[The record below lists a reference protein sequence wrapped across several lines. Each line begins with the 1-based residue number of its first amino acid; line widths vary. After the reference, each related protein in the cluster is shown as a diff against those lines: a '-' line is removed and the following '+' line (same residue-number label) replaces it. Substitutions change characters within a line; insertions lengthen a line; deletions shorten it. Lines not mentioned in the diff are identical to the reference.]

1 MITATTLI
9 LVPAIAAAVL
19 LVIPFS
25 RRAAGY
31 LALLVS
37 LAVLGAVI
45 GFAYRFEPL
54 AGYQFG
60 TDVAWIEQLGIR
72 WHVAING
79 VSLVLI
85 AVTALITACAIG
97 YAMWAGRTRSH
108 ASFALILLMES
119 ALILVFSARD
129 LVLFYVGFEVMLIP
143 ILLLLAIWGG
153 PQRRAATLQIVAYT
167 VVGTLLMLLG
177 ILYLGLT
184 APGGPDFSFA
194 AAVGRGPDWVFAA
207 FAIAF
212 AIKAAL
218 FPLHGWVPLSYR
230 QAQPEVA
237 ALLSGVA
244 SKAGGYGFLALLVP
258 LFPEQSARYA
268 WIFIALGLIGLLWG
282 SLLAFRQPDSRGVI
296 AYSSIAQM
304 GIVILGIFLLNAQGT
319 TGAAFQMV
327 NHAIISAA
335 LFLLAGWAES
345 RVGSGLFRHL
355 GGLARGR
362 PILASVI
369 LVVGMVALAVP
380 GSSLFASEFLILL
393 GAFEQHW
400 WLGAIASL
408 AIILAAM
415 YMLRWISAVLHGDE
429 GDFVGQTR
437 PPDLRSGALL
447 AILPLALVLI
457 VLSVSPNLVTSRVD
471 DATAALTAEAV
482 AAKKVDAR

>member
-1 MITATTLI
+1 MIDITVLI
-9 LVPAIAAAVL
+9 AVPAVASVL
-19 LVIPFS
+19 LLAIPFG

-37 LAVLGAVI
+37 LAVLGAVA
-45 GFAYRFEPL
+45 GFAYRFEPS

-85 AVTALITACAIG
+85 AVTALVTACAIG

-108 ASFALILLMES
+108 ASFALILLMEA
-119 ALILVFSARD
+119 ALILLFSARD
-129 LVLFYVGFEVMLIP
+129 LILFYVGFEVMLIP

-153 PQRRAATLQIVAYT
+153 PQRRAATLQIVSYT

-184 APGGPDFSFA
+184 APNGPDFSFA

-212 AIKAAL
+212 AIKSGL
-218 FPLHGWVPLSYR
+218 FPLHGWIPLSYR
-230 QAQPEVA
+230 QAQPEAA

-258 LFPEQSARYA
+258 LFPEQSARFA
-268 WIFIALGLIGLLWG
+268 WLFIALGLIGLLWG

-296 AYSSIAQM
+296 AYSSVAQM
-304 GIVILGIFLLNAQGT
+304 GIVILGIFLLNEQGT

-335 LFLLAGWAES
+335 LFLLAGWAET
-345 RVGSGLFRHL
+345 RAGSGLFSHL

-362 PILASVI
+362 PVLATTI

-380 GSSLFASEFLILL
+380 GSALFASEFLILL

-415 YMLRWISAVLHGDE
+415 YMLRWISAVLHGAE
-429 GDFVGQTR
+429 GDLVGQNR
-437 PPDLRSGALL
+437 PPDLRSGAFL
-447 AILPLALVLI
+447 AILPLTLVLI
-457 VLSVSPNLVTSRVD
+457 ALSIVPNLVTSRVGES
-471 DATAALTAEAV
+471 ATALTAEA
-482 AAKKVDAR
+482 AAEKERR